1 MKRFWRSAIWRSGGW
16 PTVWLVVVLVVGL
29 LAPMLANDVPWCA
42 RVDGQW
48 SFPAVQDL
56 VGNAPPGP
64 GDLDWKRWWAR
75 LPRGSADFAVMPPWP
90 YGPLE
95 TAIERQGAGPS
106 WTHPL
111 GSDAVGRDQ
120 LARLL
125 HGARPAVLLGGSAVL
140 LGGLLGTLL
149 GAFAGLRG
157 GLCDWLLVR
166 AIEVLHCL
174 PMLLLLLVA
183 VAWFGNSALALV
195 LVMALLFWSS
205 FARIVRGE
213 LLALREA
220 EFVRTARALGVSELR
235 LLGRHLLPQL
245 RGQIAVTAAFCLASA
260 VLAEAALSFLGFGP
274 GTHGGSWGAMLRF
287 GGGQVLDG
295 PWHLWLFPALAI
307 VVTAVAC
314 HALADRW
321 RSGGAVTP

>member
-1 MKRFWRSAIWRSGGW
+1 MKAIWRRGGW
-16 PTVWLVVVLVVGL
+16 PAAWLLGVLVVGL
-29 LAPMLANDVPWCA
+29 LAPLLANDLPWCA
-42 RVDGQW
+42 RVGGQW

-56 VGNAPPGP
+56 VGKAAPGP

-75 LPRGSADFAVMPPWP
+75 LPRGSADFALMPPWP

-106 WTHPL
+106 WSHPL
-111 GSDAVGRDQ
+111 GCDVVGRDQ

-125 HGARPAVLLGGSAVL
+125 HGARPVVLLGGSAVL

-149 GAFAGLRG
+149 GALAGLRG
-157 GLCDWLLVR
+157 GLCDWLLLRV
-166 AIEVLHCL
+166 IEVLHCL
-174 PMLLLLLVA
+174 PMLLLLLVV
-183 VAWFGNSALALV
+183 VAWFGNSAVALV
-195 LVMALLFWSS
+195 LVMAMLFWSS

-220 EFVRTARALGVSELR
+220 EFVRTARALGVGEWR
-235 LLGRHLLPQL
+235 LLGCHLLPQL

-274 GTHGGSWGAMLRF
+274 GSQGGSWGAMLRL
-287 GGGQVLDG
+287 GGAQVLDG
-295 PWHLWLFPALAI
+295 PWHLWLFPGLVI
-307 VVTAVAC
+307 VLTAVAC
-314 HALADRW
+314 HLLMDRW
-321 RSGGAVTP
+321 RSAAVVVP